1 MLWNEADLAMQSARY
16 SSDLSTSNRFVDAGF
31 ALVSA
36 YCQLANGADAS
47 RSMRRNNQMPC
58 FVSGSPWR

>member
-31 ALVSA
+31 ALVSRLLPA
-36 YCQLANGADAS
+36 
-47 RSMRRNNQMPC
+47 R
-58 FVSGSPWR
+58 